1 MKAPLHAAILAALF
15 SAPAITAQA
24 DDTATT
30 PTQLDTVIVTATR
43 SAQAENRLPG
53 SVTVISRADLDS
65 SAANNVAEAL
75 RGVAG
80 AQITDF
86 YGNGTNATVDL
97 RGFGDAAGSSTLILV
112 DGHRLN
118 NSDIASPDLSSIAL
132 KDVERIEIIHGSAG
146 TLYGDQAVGGV
157 INIITR
163 DPKALRVNADIGLGS
178 YRGKQARASAED
190 RIGGTSFRVSGEIL
204 GTDNYRTH
212 NHDEYENGLA
222 RGGYDYGSGSVFLEW
237 DYTNQRL
244 QTPGALLAPEVA
256 ADRRQ
261 SFSDYQGDFS
271 NSRTNAQRLNWQQ
284 ALASDWNLEA
294 DLNHRRVDG
303 IFRQS
308 FRGSGPSTSNNTQ
321 DRNVWSFNPRV
332 SGGFALPA
340 GRALITAGIDTQ
352 HAEYALSSVFGVQ
365 SNDQRERDFYAQA
378 VLPLVKT
385 LEATVGA
392 RVARVD
398 NNVFDGFTFTTPTAF
413 SDTRHT
419 AEAGLAWTPVKNL
432 RLFTRYDG
440 NFRFAK
446 VDEFTNDGA
455 APGSNQNL
463 LQTQHGDT
471 YEVGGEWK
479 TTALQ
484 LGATLYSLRL
494 RDEIV
499 YDPNQFININLDS
512 TRRNGLT
519 LTGAWQVLQS
529 LKLSA
534 NYSYLDAQVTGGTV
548 SGKEV
553 PMVARNNARLAADAS
568 LPWAL
573 KAYAE
578 VLLTGSRRLS
588 GDFGN
593 VDPKLPGYSVTNLA
607 LSRDIS
613 HFHLQ
618 ARVNNVFAKSYSE
631 YGTDSFSGPA
641 YFPSPERN
649 FWISLGYSL

>member
-1 MKAPLHAAILAALF
+1 MKAPLHAAVLAAF
-15 SAPAITAQA
+15 FAVPAITAQA
-24 DDTATT
+24 DDSAAD
-30 PTQLDTVIVTATR
+30 PIQLDTVIVTATR

-53 SVTVISRADLDS
+53 SVTVISRVDLDS
-65 SAANNVAEAL
+65 SAANTVAEAL

-97 RGFGDAAGSSTLILV
+97 RGFGDAAGSNTLILV
-112 DGHRLN
+112 DGRRLN
-118 NSDIASPDLSSIAL
+118 NTDIGSPDLSSIAL

-163 DPKALRVNADIGLGS
+163 DPKALRVNADVGAGS
-178 YRGKQARASAED
+178 YRGKKASASVED
-190 RIGGTSFRVSGEIL
+190 RIGGASFRVSGEAL
-204 GTDNYRTH
+204 GTDNYRAH
-212 NHDEYENGLA
+212 NKDEYENGLA
-222 RGGYDYGSGSVFLEW
+222 RGGYDYGSGSVFLELG
-237 DYTNQRL
+237 YINQRL

-256 ADRRQ
+256 VNRRQ
-261 SFSDYQGDFS
+261 SFSDYQGDFA
-271 NSRTNAQRLNWQQ
+271 NSRTSTQRLNWQQ
-284 ALASDWNLEA
+284 GLWSDWNLEA
-294 DLNHRRVDG
+294 DLNHRHVDG

-308 FRGSGPSTSNNTQ
+308 FRGFPSTANSMQ
-321 DRNVWSFNPRV
+321 DRNVWSFNPRI
-332 SGGFALPA
+332 SGGFALPS
-340 GRALITAGIDTQ
+340 GRAVITAGIDAQ
-352 HAEYALSSVFGVQ
+352 HAEYELSSPIGVQ
-365 SNDQRERDFYAQA
+365 SNNQRERDFYAQA
-378 VLPLVKT
+378 ILPLVNA

-398 NNVFDGFTFTTPTAF
+398 NNVYDGFTFTSATPF

-432 RLFTRYDG
+432 RLYTRYDG

-446 VDEFTNDGA
+446 VDEFTNAGA
-455 APGSNQNL
+455 TPGSNQNL

-484 LGATLYSLRL
+484 LGATLYTLRL

-499 YDPNQFININLDS
+499 YDPNQFISINLDS
-512 TRRNGLT
+512 TRRNGVT
-519 LTGAWQVLQS
+519 LTGAWQALRS

-553 PMVARNNARLAADAS
+553 PLVARNNARFAADAN
-568 LPWAL
+568 LPWTL

-578 VLLTGSRRLS
+578 VLVTGSRRLS

-593 VDPKLPGYSVTNLA
+593 TDPKLPNYSVTNIA
-607 LSRDIS
+607 LSGDVW
-613 HFHLQ
+613 HFRLQ
-618 ARVNNVFAKSYSE
+618 ARVNNLFAKGYSE
-631 YGTDSFSGPA
+631 YGTSSFSGPA

-649 FWISLGYSL
+649 FWLSLGYSL